1 MSLTRDLRRA
11 AAGAGE
17 TIRRRA
23 PLTRRTPRLATLV
36 EWAARVGYGARG
48 FVYLS
53 AGLLT
58 LLAATDMIGDAVGT
72 SGAAGWLAEQPFGR
86 LWLALL
92 GLGLWAFVGW
102 RVLQAV
108 FDADHEGTD
117 LKGWATRAGQALS
130 GVFYGVLAAGV
141 FEYLDEFGEATS
153 QAADRAESV
162 AENQEK
168 AAMLLGLPFGG
179 ALLATAGLVVLAVGL
194 GNIVRAFRDDF
205 DAALAC
211 PENLCRPASIL
222 ARTGYAAR
230 GFAYL
235 PLGVFVVLAGLHA
248 SAGEV
253 TSTAGAL
260 EALEGQPGGS
270 WILGLTAAGLMAF
283 GAFAFVEARWRRIRP
298 PRDLK
303 LG

>member
-1 MSLTRDLRRA
+1 MAVARLRHA
-11 AAGAGE
+11 AAALGRTVRDRLA
-17 TIRRRA
+17 A
-23 PLTRRTPRLATLV
+23 ARRTPPLHVLI
-36 EWAARVGYGARG
+36 EQAARIGYGARG

-53 AGLLT
+53 AGALT
-58 LLAATDMIGDAVGT
+58 LLAALDRIGDAVGT
-72 SGAAGWLAEQPFGR
+72 GGAAGWLAEQPFGR
-86 LWLALL
+86 VWLVAL

-108 FDADHEGTD
+108 FDADHAGTD
-117 LKGWATRAGQALS
+117 AKGWATRAGQAAS
-130 GVFYGVLAAGV
+130 GLFYGLLAAGV
-141 FEYLDEFGEATS
+141 FEYLDEAGGATS
-153 QAADRAESV
+153 QAADQAESI

-168 AAMLLGLPFGG
+168 AAMVLDLPFGD
-179 ALLATAGLVVLAVGL
+179 LLLMSAGLVVLGVGI

-211 PENLCRPASIL
+211 PDGLRRPASIL
-222 ARTGYAAR
+222 ARIGYGAR

-235 PLGVFVVLAGLHA
+235 PLGVFVVLAGLHTR
-248 SAGEV
+248 SGEV
-253 TSTAGAL
+253 TNTAAAL
-260 EALEGQPGGS
+260 ETLESQPGGS
-270 WILGLTAAGLMAF
+270 WILGLTAVGLMAF

>member
-1 MSLTRDLRRA
+1 MPAFAALRRH
-11 AAGAGE
+11 
-17 TIRRRA
+17 RRL
-23 PLTRRTPRLATLV
+23 PKPSTLV

-58 LLAATDMIGDAVGT
+58 LLAATDRIGDAVGT
-72 SGAAGWLAEQPFGR
+72 GGAAGWLAEQPFGR
-86 LWLALL
+86 LWLVLL
-92 GLGLWAFVGW
+92 GVGLWAFVGW
-102 RVLQAV
+102 RALQAV
-108 FDADHEGTD
+108 FDADHEGAD

-141 FEYLDEFGEATS
+141 FEYLDEVGEAAS
-153 QAADRAESV
+153 AAADQAESV

-179 ALLATAGLVVLAVGL
+179 ALLATAGLAILAVGI

-211 PENLCRPASIL
+211 PESFCRPATIL

-235 PLGVFVVLAGLHA
+235 PLGVFVILAGLHA
-248 SAGEV
+248 RAVQGAAYFGV
-253 TSTAGAL
+253 LRLGQVLGRRTPPSTPNAPRS
-260 EALEGQPGGS
+260 QTYKFS
-270 WILGLTAAGLMAF
+270 HAGLMAANRGV
-283 GAFAFVEARWRRIRP
+283 GADCQRVAFPERSGM
-298 PRDLK
+298 D
-303 LG
+303 G

>member
-1 MSLTRDLRRA
+1 MPAFAVLRRH
-11 AAGAGE
+11 
-17 TIRRRA
+17 RRL
-23 PLTRRTPRLATLV
+23 PKPSTLV

-58 LLAATDMIGDAVGT
+58 LLAATDRIGDAVGT
-72 SGAAGWLAEQPFGR
+72 GGAAGWLAEQPFGR
-86 LWLALL
+86 LWLVLL
-92 GLGLWAFVGW
+92 GVGLWAFVGW
-102 RVLQAV
+102 RALQAV
-108 FDADHEGTD
+108 FDADHEGAD

-141 FEYLDEFGEATS
+141 FEYLDEVGEAAS
-153 QAADRAESV
+153 AAADQAESV

-179 ALLATAGLVVLAVGL
+179 ALLATAGLAILAVGI

-211 PENLCRPASIL
+211 PESFCRPATIL

-235 PLGVFVVLAGLHA
+235 PLGVFVILAGLHA
-248 SAGEV
+248 RAGEV

-260 EALEGQPGGS
+260 DALEAQPGGS

-283 GAFAFVEARWRRIRP
+283 GAFAFVEARWRRIRA
-298 PRDLK
+298 RRELD
-303 LG
+303 